1 METIIEL
8 TEYVRDKALEY
19 VNETGET
26 IDAFPLSIV
35 DFVIE
40 HISNSCHFPS
50 HFTEKNIVSDLSKG
64 KNSLAMACVDV
75 YANNPEQ
82 KQLKN
87 LLEKHQIYLEIKIGK
102 VGNKKAKNIKIPKG
116 YTKEWDKLSNIELAQ
131 LILSFSKSRIS

>member
-75 YANNPEQ
+75 YA
-82 KQLKN
+82 
-87 LLEKHQIYLEIKIGK
+87 
-102 VGNKKAKNIKIPKG
+102 KAGAEGQTSHSESGISRTYESAWI
-116 YTKEWDKLSNIELAQ
+116 
-131 LILSFSKSRIS
+131 SKSIYNSFPNYVTIL